1 MITRRVGREGGGV
14 RVRSGRVLGIVGI
27 VEAEQLRRW
36 WCTNAL
42 REGVPVDDI
51 GGGAP
56 WVVEGCVAVE
66 CTVNESK
73 ANGGE

>member
-36 WCTNAL
+36 WCTNEP

-51 GGGAP
+51 GGG
-56 WVVEGCVAVE
+56 CVAVE
-66 CTVNESK
+66 RTVNESK